1 MTEPVSQE
9 QASPSRRTAECL
21 NEAVDRLQQQTGNDE
36 TDIAGSPQQ
45 ELFKSGVDETP
56 GAEHTMVSRDRS
68 YLQEPPK
75 KFKKLGEWIFMMAN
89 GGRTTGKVEVKVVG
103 YERKCIW
110 IVVLKDKE
118 GRIHR
123 RREDD
128 GLVIKGESSK
138 TK

>member
-1 MTEPVSQE
+1 M
-9 QASPSRRTAECL
+9 
-21 NEAVDRLQQQTGNDE
+21 LQQQTGYDE
-36 TDIAGSPQQ
+36 TDISGSPQQ
-45 ELFKSGVDETP
+45 EMFKSGVDETP
-56 GAEHTMVSRDRS
+56 GAEHTM
-68 YLQEPPK
+68 PPK
-75 KFKKLGEWIFMMAN
+75 KFKKLGEWIFMMAS

-110 IVVLKDKE
+110 IVVLEDKQ